1 MTIVEESYL
10 KWGRIMAFSNTV
22 LTPELASLLGG
33 AVGTLLD
40 PKAVV
45 MVGRDYRRDS
55 RMLKRSFSG
64 GLMASGIELIDL
76 RAVPTNVLQFAVR
89 RFGADAGVMITRSHN
104 LAGMVSIKLF
114 DSTGIEYQ
122 SKETKNVVEIANNRK
137 IRRVNFTEVGWI
149 SLADPMKIYDRA
161 LAGFFAE
168 SKDIM
173 REVKL
178 RVVIDCACGPMSLII
193 PDLLNE
199 FGCEVITL
207 NAHRPRHPSILPN
220 PESLLRLRETVGTI
234 GADLGVALDAEGRHA
249 IIIDSQGRIRTAEET
264 ASMNLHSRYDPD
276 PNATVVVGTT
286 VHPSVYGDLDKN
298 IIFSGHGEPGALAR
312 NVLENRAIYGFNDT
326 GLFILPVFAP
336 GSDGIVASLTVL
348 TLMAREQIKSTDL
361 YRRHQVFPQRIAEV
375 TFPLNR
381 MLGFFSTILNNPP
394 PSYYAI
400 DTFIGIKLITEDNE
414 WIHFYLATELD
425 TLQIEIYNP
434 QSNSLRQGEL
444 LDFAKNLVEEYLSS
458 N

>member
-1 MTIVEESYL
+1 MTVEEESYV
-10 KWGRIMAFSNTV
+10 KWGRIMAFSNTI

-33 AVGTLLD
+33 AVGTFLD

-64 GLMASGIELIDL
+64 GMMASGIELIDL
-76 RAVPTNVLQFAVR
+76 RAVPTNILQFAVR

-122 SKETKNVVEIANNRK
+122 SKDINKVVEIAKARK

-149 SLADPMKIYDRA
+149 SVADPMKIYDRA

-173 REVKL
+173 REAKL
-178 RVVIDCACGPMSLII
+178 RVVIDCACGPISLII

-220 PESLLRLRETVGTI
+220 PESLLRLKETVRTI
-234 GADLGVALDAEGRHA
+234 GADLGIALDAEARHA

-276 PNATVVVGTT
+276 PNATVVVGST
-286 VHPSVYGDLDKN
+286 VHPSVYSDLNKN

-312 NVLENRAIYGFNDT
+312 TVFENRAIYGFNDT

-348 TLMAREQIKSTDL
+348 TQMASEHVKSTDL
-361 YRRHQVFPQRIAEV
+361 YRRHQIFPQRTAEV

-381 MLGFFSTILNNPP
+381 MLGFFTTILNHPP
-394 PSYYAI
+394 PGYYAI
-400 DTFIGIKLITEDNE
+400 DTFIGIKLITEDKK
-414 WIHFYLATELD
+414 WIHYYLATELN
-425 TLQIEIYNP
+425 TLQIEIFDP
-434 QSNSLRQGEL
+434 RVNSETQGKL
-444 LDFAKNLVEEYLSS
+444 IDVAINLVEEFLSGS
-458 N
+458 